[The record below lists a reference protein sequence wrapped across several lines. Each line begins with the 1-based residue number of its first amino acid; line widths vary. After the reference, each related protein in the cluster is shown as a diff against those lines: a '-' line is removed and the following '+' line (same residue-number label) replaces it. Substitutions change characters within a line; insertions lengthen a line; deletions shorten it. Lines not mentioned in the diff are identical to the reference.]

1 MHLNQDSLVTVQE
14 PLNNRMVETGI
25 TSNNTRLN
33 MLILL
38 T

>member
-14 PLNNRMVETGI
+14 PLNNRMVATGI

>member
-14 PLNNRMVETGI
+14 PLNNRMVATGI
-25 TSNNTRLN
+25 TSNNRLN